1 IYQTIKKMLIFE
13 WRSQEKDII
22 TKKSIFMATK
32 TVVAEMKI
40 DFPYN
45 NDRLRADEVN
55 LRGNEDGRV
64 FLIRIFT

>member
-1 IYQTIKKMLIFE
+1 
-13 WRSQEKDII
+13 
-22 TKKSIFMATK
+22 MATK

-55 LRGNEDGRV
+55 LRGNEDRSC
-64 FLIRIFT
+64 FFNTNIYLIISNPVYGTNAFGMRMPSGV

>member
-1 IYQTIKKMLIFE
+1 
-13 WRSQEKDII
+13 
-22 TKKSIFMATK
+22 MATK

-45 NDRLRADEVN
+45 DDRLRADEVN

-64 FLIRIFT
+64 FFNTNIYLIISNPVYGTNAFGMRMPSGV

>member
-1 IYQTIKKMLIFE
+1 
-13 WRSQEKDII
+13 
-22 TKKSIFMATK
+22 MATK
-32 TVVAEMKI
+32 TVVADMKI

-45 NDRLRADEVN
+45 DDRLRADEVT